1 MKKLQKPINEMI
13 TLQNG
18 NIMIVLLI
26 NITSKPVPEKYIYRR
41 TRNGRPVGGRGGGG
55 GAGSSKVSG
64 EEGCMQAVKY
74 HNLSG
79 ISHYDR
85 MRRGS

>member
-1 MKKLQKPINEMI
+1 MI

-26 NITSKPVPEKYIYRR
+26 NITRKPVPEKYIYRR
-41 TRNGRPVGGRGGGG
+41 TRNGGGGRPVGGRGGGG
-55 GAGSSKVSG
+55 GGGGEGAGSSKVSG